1 MEEVDE
7 RFTYKKVTKQRKWA
21 TGSLRISS
29 LAQSVLIDR
38 RMLFHL
44 NVFVIHILI
53 KNSIKELNKNRYELY
68 HRQYIF

>member
-29 LAQSVLIDR
+29 LAQSVFIDR
-38 RMLFHL
+38 RILFS
-44 NVFVIHILI
+44 F
-53 KNSIKELNKNRYELY
+53 KRFRNSYTYQK
-68 HRQYIF
+68 